1 MRKNNLFYGVK
12 IAKRSI
18 FLILVVAGM
27 IFSATSLVLAFMNNF
42 FGREEVEMEPKLLDV
57 TTAQTFT
64 LEKLLKDIGNKSV
77 VIIFLDPKD
86 LEEEKDC
93 QELSLTIRNLYIQ
106 YGKIIEFL
114 TVMQIGDD
122 VSAENFSS
130 VIPKCWING
139 YPLWRHLIDL
149 ENKTFRTYN
158 ITKTPAIITL
168 DDKHQFVEKIEGFIN
183 EQRLEVALVRIICSC
198 APSIS

>member
-1 MRKNNLFYGVK
+1 MLPLPKHLLWKNF
-12 IAKRSI
+12 
-18 FLILVVAGM
+18 
-27 IFSATSLVLAFMNNF
+27 
-42 FGREEVEMEPKLLDV
+42 
-57 TTAQTFT
+57 
-64 LEKLLKDIGNKSV
+64 LKDIGNKSV

-114 TVMQIGDD
+114 TVMQIGDN

-130 VIPKCWING
+130 VIPKCWIND

>member
-1 MRKNNLFYGVK
+1 
-12 IAKRSI
+12 
-18 FLILVVAGM
+18 M

-42 FGREEVEMEPKLLDV
+42 FGHEEVEMEPKLLDV

-86 LEEEKDC
+86 LEEEKEC
-93 QELSLTIRNLYIQ
+93 QELSLTVRNLYIQ

-114 TVMQIGDD
+114 TVMQVGDN

-130 VIPKCWING
+130 VIPNCWING

-149 ENKTFRTYN
+149 ENKTIRTYN